1 MRRLRILVVS
11 SDTFPPARVDV
22 TVLFGVELAG
32 RGHAIDWILQSG
44 TACSRAYVTQWGSGR
59 VWVGAT
65 DLGQSLV
72 SRLRK
77 HALGIANDCRLFS
90 RLRRGRYDAV
100 EVKDKFLS
108 GIFAVIASR
117 LFRTRF
123 IYLLSYPFPEF
134 YLLRAKDGTARYPFL
149 YRIRGAVFRVLL
161 YRLLLRAADHVF
173 VQSEQMRTDIAAE
186 GIPARKM
193 TVVPMGVRAD
203 LCEMAEPSAQ
213 RKLIAANVP
222 SILYL
227 GALDKVRRLD
237 FLIRAL
243 SRVHL
248 SIPAARLYLVGRGD
262 DPADETFLE
271 SEVSRLGLQS
281 SVVFVGQLPQA
292 EALQFVREADV
303 CVSPLYPTPIMRASS
318 PTKVVEYMAMGKPVV
333 ANDLPEQKHV
343 IEESGAGYCVPY
355 AEQAFADAIVRLLE
369 DPEGARSM
377 GRRGRRYVLAH
388 RTYGAIASV
397 VEQKFLDIVER
408 C

>member
-1 MRRLRILVVS
+1 
-11 SDTFPPARVDV
+11 
-22 TVLFGVELAG
+22 
-32 RGHAIDWILQSG
+32 
-44 TACSRAYVTQWGSGR
+44 
-59 VWVGAT
+59 
-65 DLGQSLV
+65 
-72 SRLRK
+72 LRK

-123 IYLLSYPFPEF
+123 IYWLSYPFPEF

-149 YRIRGAVFRVLL
+149 YRIRGAGFRVLL
-161 YRLLLRAADHVF
+161 YRLLLPAADHVF

-186 GIPARKM
+186 GIPAEKM
-193 TVVPMGVRAD
+193 TAVPMGVRAD

-243 SRVHL
+243 GRVLL

-262 DPADETFLE
+262 DPADEAFLE

-281 SVVFVGQLPQA
+281 SVIFVGQLPQA
-292 EALQFVREADV
+292 EALQLVREADV

-377 GRRGRRYVLAH
+377 GQRGRRYVLAH